1 MNLFELDCGPARLLF
16 AGIADDDEIRRAH
29 FDPCVVSGGP
39 HWRAGQ
45 NPERGTNAE
54 NRSYSSRH
62 ALEHR
67 LTKFLLYRYRA
78 SIERLRSV
86 SDSDIMAV
94 AGGRLDDGLRRCGKL
109 RWTLLT
115 LVVRHLS
122 GTGEKMA
129 RGIESWR
136 GGGVNNLE

>member
-1 MNLFELDCGPARLLF
+1 MNLAGRQANGGKGVNLLELDCGPARLLS

-29 FDPCVVSGGP
+29 FDPGVVSGGT

-67 LTKFLLYRYRA
+67 LTKFLLYRYARQ
-78 SIERLRSV
+78 SR
-86 SDSDIMAV
+86 DS
-94 AGGRLDDGLRRCGKL
+94 GRFQIR
-109 RWTLLT
+109 T
-115 LVVRHLS
+115 
-122 GTGEKMA
+122 
-129 RGIESWR
+129 
-136 GGGVNNLE
+136 

>member
-1 MNLFELDCGPARLLF
+1 MTLRDGQSIAEQGMNLLELDCGPARLLF

-29 FDPCVVSGGP
+29 FDPGVVSGGT

-67 LTKFLLYRYRA
+67 LTKFLLYRYARQ
-78 SIERLRSV
+78 SR
-86 SDSDIMAV
+86 DS
-94 AGGRLDDGLRRCGKL
+94 GRFQIR
-109 RWTLLT
+109 T
-115 LVVRHLS
+115 
-122 GTGEKMA
+122 
-129 RGIESWR
+129 
-136 GGGVNNLE
+136 